1 MGTGSGTMR
10 VNIAAH
16 LKARH
21 TDVSRYR
28 VAIDQEEGVATFL
41 LYDLS
46 GAVAGYQ
53 QYRPAADKAKKNHPR
68 EGRYFTYKSP
78 GRNAVFGLESWSW
91 SRPLYLV
98 EGIFDCV
105 RLHNLGLSAIATLSN
120 DPRQLRS
127 WLRSIGRPLHAICDA
142 GEGGRKLAKFA
153 HHHITCAEKDLGA
166 MTDAEVSETVNRFG

>member
-1 MGTGSGTMR
+1 MR
-10 VNIAAH
+10 MIIADH
-16 LKARH
+16 LAERH
-21 TDVSRYR
+21 ADVSKYS
-28 VAIDQEEGVATFL
+28 VTINDEDGVATFL
-41 LYDLS
+41 LFDLS

-53 QYRPAADKAKKNHPR
+53 QYRPAADKVKKNHPR

-120 DPRQLRS
+120 DPRPLRS
-127 WLRSIGRPLHAICDA
+127 WLTATGRRIHAICDA

-153 HHHITCAEKDLGA
+153 HHYVTCAEKDLGA
-166 MTDAEVSETVNRFG
+166 MTDAEVAETVGKFR